1 MEVNYFLS
9 QIVNAII
16 SFFVLWQT
24 SKFLK
29 FKRNTADYAF
39 LFIAIMFVLGSIFQI
54 FFISLIKGIS
64 YTALLFAILI
74 MCIQVFLWFY
84 LIMKIYKISS
94 KQAWKV
100 AAILFIV
107 GLITIPLISLV
118 FPYTSPFKLP
128 STENLSCEERYSTF
142 PLSGLSE
149 DQKGEGLQT
158 CLTNQ
163 AIDENNPLICEKTVS
178 SDSCY
183 SRYAINKKNET
194 FCEKLPENIKYNCYF
209 SIARDKND
217 ETICENLPKESHFG
231 DVSTCKFHVNLDIE
245 VLRGNLNYCKSI
257 EIYWEKD
264 YCYLTFAKAKLD
276 TSLCNNIEHEELNS
290 IQSCID
296 AVNKWKGLQKEG
308 KSLPEYYWA

>member
-1 MEVNYFLS
+1 MEINYFLA
-9 QIVNAII
+9 QIVSAII

-39 LFIAIMFVLGSIFQI
+39 LFVAIMFVLGSIFQV
-54 FFISLIKGIS
+54 FLISLIKGIS
-64 YTALLFAILI
+64 YLALLFAILI

-107 GLITIPLISLV
+107 SLIMIPLISLI
-118 FPYTSPFKLP
+118 FPYNSPFKLS

-149 DQKGEGLQT
+149 DQKREGLQR
-158 CLTNQ
+158 CLINE
-163 AIDENNPLICEKTVS
+163 AIDKDNPSICEKTS
-178 SDSCY
+178 LPSNCY
-183 SRYAINKKNET
+183 SEYAIKKKNET
-194 FCEKLPENIKYNCYF
+194 LCEKLPENIKYNCYF
-209 SIARDKND
+209 SIAREKGND
-217 ETICENLPKESHFG
+217 SICEKLPKESHFG
-231 DVSTCKFHVNLDIE
+231 DISTCKFHVNLDIE
-245 VLRGNLNYCKSI
+245 ILRGNLNYCESI
-257 EIYWEKD
+257 EIDWEKD
-264 YCYLTFAKAKLD
+264 YCYITFAKARLD
-276 TSLCNNIEHEELNS
+276 TSLCNKIEHEELNS

-296 AVNKWKGLQKEG
+296 AVNKWKEFQKEG
-308 KSLPEYYWA
+308 KNLPEYYWS